1 MAGVSGALPL
11 GVGLRWITVGVITIH
26 EYEMP
31 FWLWNALCFLPHSL
45 LVNHHLS
52 IILLAVHAN
61 SPGTF
66 HHQKLLLFSI
76 NTFWTWLWR
85 GEDLN
90 REGSVWKKIFCNC
103 TKMEV
108 FFKKNKKIKPSF
120 WINVPGQST
129 RGHLRGLYNAI
140 HLFEVHFT
148 PLNASFGI
156 EAHHHSGSCTF
167 FSRAQVIYSV

>member
-1 MAGVSGALPL
+1 MNMRCLSG
-11 GVGLRWITVGVITIH
+11 
-26 EYEMP
+26 YEML
-31 FWLWNALCFLPHSL
+31 FAFCHILC
-45 LVNHHLS
+45 LS
-52 IILLAVHAN
+52 IIICPSSSWLFMPTVQAHFITKSCCFFLSTLSELDYEEVKTWTERAVC
-61 SPGTF
+61 
-66 HHQKLLLFSI
+66 
-76 NTFWTWLWR
+76 
-85 GEDLN
+85 E
-90 REGSVWKKIFCNC
+90 KKIFCNC